1 MGSTC
6 MHGSLLNLL
15 LVDLVAGDGLQA
27 RHVGPGQLPAL
38 LRQVLEGRILTR
50 RGCAKQHFK
59 ALPKKQDIRN
69 LDLTT

>member
-15 LVDLVAGDGLQA
+15 LVDLVAGDELQA

-50 RGCAKQHFK
+50 RGCGIRQQ
-59 ALPKKQDIRN
+59 KKNIDIRN

>member
-1 MGSTC
+1 

-15 LVDLVAGDGLQA
+15 LVDLVAGDELQA

-50 RGCAKQHFK
+50 RGCGTRQ
-59 ALPKKQDIRN
+59 KKNNNNQTLLSVAGKKKRYS
-69 LDLTT
+69 